1 MKTKKSYLEIRRKR
15 IENLISMLKSKKIS
29 INQLDDIQKDMLI
42 GYYSNNITEKK
53 EELKQLKK
61 KIIRKRVSI

>member
-1 MKTKKSYLEIRRKR
+1 MKTKKSYLEIRRNK